1 MTDSIKIKHASTSV
15 AIINILFIG
24 ILFCLSTP
32 THAGDVPFEFDDQ
45 KLEQRYKDL
54 IEEIR
59 CLVCQN
65 QSLADSNADLAQD
78 LRQEVQRMILD
89 GQSNAEIIDFLT
101 SRYGDF
107 VLYRPPLKTTTY
119 LLWFGP
125 FLLLLLAI
133 LITINIARKR
143 DNTEAIPL
151 SNEEKR
157 QLDELLNQ
165 DPDGDQE

>member
-1 MTDSIKIKHASTSV
+1 MFKPEDYKLL
-15 AIINILFIG
+15 IINFFLLLTLICFTG
-24 ILFCLSTP
+24 P
-32 THAGDVPFEFDDQ
+32 THADDVPFEFEDQ

-54 IEEIR
+54 IGEIR

-65 QSLADSNADLAQD
+65 QSLADSNAELAQD

-89 GQSNAEIIDFLT
+89 GQSDAEIIDFLT

-143 DNTEAIPL
+143 NNTKAIPL
-151 SNEEKR
+151 SNEEKH